1 MFNHVGYTYPDG
13 SIAVRDV
20 SLNIKKG
27 ELVGIMGQNGAG
39 KTTLIRTLNGLIRP
53 QNGDIYIKG
62 ENIKTS
68 SIAQLSKFVGIIF
81 QNPTHQL
88 FSTTLEEE
96 LRFSLKSLKLEK
108 GEIEDIIDKIIQKF
122 NFEKYRKRSP
132 LNLSGGEKKFDEP
145 TLGQDAKEIE
155 FLTNLIKEER
165 KKGKTILI
173 VTHNIEFALKH
184 IPRTIVM
191 SQGRIVADGKT
202 EKILNNQ
209 RIIDY
214 SSMILPQVSEFK
226 IAMEEIGINCPNDL
240 TSEEQMVDFLSE
252 YLKNKIK
259 T

>member
-132 LNLSGGEKKFDEP
+132 
-145 TLGQDAKEIE
+145 TRA
-155 FLTNLIKEER
+155 R
-165 KKGKTILI
+165 
-173 VTHNIEFALKH
+173 
-184 IPRTIVM
+184 
-191 SQGRIVADGKT
+191 
-202 EKILNNQ
+202 
-209 RIIDY
+209 
-214 SSMILPQVSEFK
+214 
-226 IAMEEIGINCPNDL
+226 C
-240 TSEEQMVDFLSE
+240 
-252 YLKNKIK
+252 
-259 T
+259 